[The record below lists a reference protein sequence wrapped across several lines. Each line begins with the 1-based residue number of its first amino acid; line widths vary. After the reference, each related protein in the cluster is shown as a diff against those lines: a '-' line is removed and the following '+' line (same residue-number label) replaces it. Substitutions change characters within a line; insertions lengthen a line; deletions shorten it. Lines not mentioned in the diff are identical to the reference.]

1 MLNPSIEV
9 AEKNINALNLVN
21 YFLKPLYSKLIHQN
35 YYVRNYLENIKI
47 DDLCSTIPPIP
58 CPFFEVLSIEGL
70 SNYFGKLEPLGH
82 WLYAFL
88 NDWNPDHQSKGN
100 LDAIIHHLIF
110 STKET

>member
-21 YFLKPLYSKLIHQN
+21 YF
-35 YYVRNYLENIKI
+35 
-47 DDLCSTIPPIP
+47 
-58 CPFFEVLSIEGL
+58 
-70 SNYFGKLEPLGH
+70 GKLEPLGH
-82 WLYAFL
+82 WLHAFL